1 MPKSYTLPQNYF
13 QSARDLSNWITI
25 AIRMYRSAVSFP
37 CHERLSL
44 RDLDAK
50 LAQLPLIRWQL
61 SATDSNQEL
70 SKRKFGEVKVR
81 VTEGNA
87 VLIFQLMEFSSKDW
101 VSSLEGGGFGVEHLH
116 LTGICEI
123 AALALCLP
131 LLVVRCLS
139 FQWADE
145 SRVLTMRHILLAKY
159 IASAGPSL
167 PLTQPEELTGRNGAW
182 LLLCWRKFYGGW
194 VHWLLNASVLFL
206 ALNEY
211 IFFFPHIFPG
221 ALSCTPLFW
230 CDVSRDV
237 STGASASCQLTL
249 SFNFS
254 RMPLFEITNGDNY
267 PPISKYKQTL
277 QVAPFKLVYSTY
289 RHLKKGR

>member
-1 MPKSYTLPQNYF
+1 M
-13 QSARDLSNWITI
+13 
-25 AIRMYRSAVSFP
+25 
-37 CHERLSL
+37 
-44 RDLDAK
+44 
-50 LAQLPLIRWQL
+50 
-61 SATDSNQEL
+61 
-70 SKRKFGEVKVR
+70 KVR

-87 VLIFQLMEFSSKDW
+87 VLIFQLMEFGSKDW
-101 VSSLEGGGFGVEHLH
+101 VSSLEGGGLGWSTFILLGYM
-116 LTGICEI
+116 I

-159 IASAGPSL
+159 IAFAGPSL
-167 PLTQPEELTGRNGAW
+167 PLIRPEELIGRNGVW

-211 IFFFPHIFPG
+211 IFFFPHIFPE

-230 CDVSRDV
+230 CDISRDA

-249 SFNFS
+249 SFDFS
-254 RMPLFEITNGDNY
+254 RMPLFEIINGDNY

-277 QVAPFKLVYSTY
+277 QVAPFKLVYYTY